1 VTKLIVKD
9 RRLCIVNGRLVSDGD
24 GAPCVCDTLP
34 PVDPAGCFL
43 LVTPCVTTD
52 PARDVFLVSFQAFR
66 ESVWPLLA
74 TARVL
79 DFGVIP
85 GCYAVVGYILIGE
98 DEPLPDIPFLFADF
112 IGLLPDPSF
121 YDSCLDSP
129 CGVSQPLCL
138 DCILPN
144 RCIVSGLSDPW
155 RQFFGL
161 DVRVCAQ
168 RALLVARTSWQYS
181 VVRTRD
187 VPTAPELN
195 TISETIGSATANS
208 RTVFTAGFGNSFS
221 VTEHDFQ
228 RTGTYRRFV
237 QIVNNVVT
245 EDSLTNLAR
254 TETLATQFK
263 SAALESVSTSPFTI
277 GTWTANSPV
286 PIGGVSRF
294 EPRPGTPGPSPSN
307 RVVGWRQR
315 LADGN
320 DDAVSWSWNATTP
333 GSCFR
338 EVGSSSVS
346 EFATIQPLWGG
357 ATYSVRTRYSNDR
370 RKDNSLGPGCPN
382 VQQVIDIE
390 EEATDLTESR
400 QVLWLRAGAT
410 LPDLRPGCPLTVL
423 VVNCNDLSDRSA
435 IDASGL
441 VPLPGVAILERP
453 SGPTCYVI
461 LPIIVDEPV
470 EVPIGFASACGSSP
484 CSDSPPP
491 GGGGSAEDDPV
502 VRPRGVAGLTND
514 EILDA
519 MGFDPEEELR
529 RVRAGGC
536 CGGPGA

>member
-1 VTKLIVKD
+1 VAKLIVKD

-129 CGVSQPLCL
+129 CGVTQPRCENCL
-138 DCILPN
+138 SPN
-144 RCIVSGLSDPW
+144 RCVTKGGLARDAW
-155 RQFFGL
+155 EQYFGFNANQL
-161 DVRVCAQ
+161 TLCAVG
-168 RALLVARTSWQYS
+168 ALLVTRYTGRA
-181 VVRTRD
+181 VRNSERQ
-187 VPTAPELN
+187 VPSDSSFDTLVEVEHN
-195 TISETIGSATANS
+195 ITANS
-208 RTVFTAGFGNSFS
+208 RTVFGVNANGRMAIIDQHSYSINGFI
-221 VTEHDFQ
+221 
-228 RTGTYRRFV
+228 RRFGTRDGEV
-237 QIVNNVVT
+237 I
-245 EDSLTNLAR
+245 EDTN
-254 TETLATQFK
+254 ETINDSQNLQSQFK
-263 SAALESVSTSPFTI
+263 NCALSNVSTSPF
-277 GTWTANSPV
+277 A
-286 PIGGVSRF
+286 IGGITRSIAGIEARY
-294 EPRPGTPGPSPSN
+294 EPPPPSPPPSPSD
-307 RVVGWRQR
+307 RIRGWSGR
-315 LADGN
+315 LQSGSDSA
-320 DDAVSWSWNATTP
+320 SWSWNLVE
-333 GSCFR
+333 GCFR
-338 EVGSSSVS
+338 RNGSSSVS
-346 EFATIQPLWGG
+346 ETATIQPLWGG
-357 ATYSVRTRYSNDR
+357 ATYSVRTRYQDDR
-370 RKDNSLGPGCPN
+370 RKDNSLGPGCPG
-382 VQQVIDIE
+382 VQQVIDTE
-390 EEATDLTESR
+390 DWSYDVTESR
-400 QVLWLRAGAT
+400 QVLWLKSGTA

-461 LPIIVDEPV
+461 MPIIVDEPV

-536 CGGPGA
+536 CGQPGA